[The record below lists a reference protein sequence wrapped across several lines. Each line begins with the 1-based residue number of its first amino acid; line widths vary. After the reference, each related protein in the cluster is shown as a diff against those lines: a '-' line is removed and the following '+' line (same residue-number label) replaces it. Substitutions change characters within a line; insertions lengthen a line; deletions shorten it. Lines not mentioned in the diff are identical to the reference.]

1 MHLHSQK
8 NLRDLT
14 FTLGMHIFQD
24 VSPKVFLLDKIQR
37 CPFTIH
43 PVNIV
48 HTFKNLI
55 QEK

>member
-8 NLRDLT
+8 NLRALT

-48 HTFKNLI
+48 HMFKNLI